1 MNSILLVS
9 LSRIFVNKYVR
20 EFIYELRLITTG
32 EFDRNIF
39 VASFPAHVE
48 DEFEV
53 ELHGCFLCAVIG
65 RIDDDVVF
73 SLLLSPSFLSED
85 LSSDIASSSSE

>member
-1 MNSILLVS
+1 MNSSLLVS

-39 VASFPAHVE
+39 AASVPAHVV
-48 DEFEV
+48 DEFKV
-53 ELHGCFLCAVIG
+53 EWDGCLLCAVIDT
-65 RIDDDVVF
+65 IDDDVVL

-85 LSSDIASSSSE
+85 LSSDIARYSSE